1 MVIAPGREA
10 MSAENAA
17 LVRGIYD
24 NFAQG
29 NIAQV
34 LAALDPGIEWV
45 ESDDPALPHHGTHRG
60 PDAVAAHVFGMV
72 MTHFDEFA
80 VVPQRIH
87 DAGDHIIVE
96 GRAAGTTKAG
106 RKLDAPAAWVW
117 TVRDGRAV
125 RNMNYHDTNAW
136 RQALGT

>member
-1 MVIAPGREA
+1 
-10 MSAENAA
+10 
-17 LVRGIYD
+17 
-24 NFAQG
+24 
-29 NIAQV
+29 
-34 LAALDPGIEWV
+34 
-45 ESDDPALPHHGTHRG
+45 
-60 PDAVAAHVFGMV
+60 VASQVFGMV

-80 VVPQRIH
+80 VVPLHIH
-87 DAGDHIIVE
+87 DAGDYVIVE

-136 RQALGT
+136 KQALGT